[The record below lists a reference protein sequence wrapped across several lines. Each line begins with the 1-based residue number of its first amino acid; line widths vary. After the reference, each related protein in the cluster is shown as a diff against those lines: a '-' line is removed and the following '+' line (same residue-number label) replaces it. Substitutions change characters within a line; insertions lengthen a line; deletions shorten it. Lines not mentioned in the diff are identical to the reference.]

1 MTTFKSIWIHLE
13 SDEKQALADSLST
26 SKQYLSQIAYRHR
39 QPSADMIRRLVASD
53 PRLHA
58 EMFL

>member
-1 MTTFKSIWIHLE
+1 MKTFKSIWIHLE
-13 SDEKQALADSLST
+13 SDEKQVLADSAIT
-26 SKQYLSQIAYRHR
+26 NKQYLSQIAYGHR
-39 QPSADMIRRLVASD
+39 QASADMIRRLVASD